1 MNANSLANDNV
12 QTEAIKTNATY
23 RAIKQREV
31 VLSLPPQSWGNDDG
45 ASEILSLRA
54 ASNRCRA
61 AARAMAHPELK
72 ARLLTRAKEL
82 ALEAEALSRINAPAR
97 SAGPATRR

>member
-12 QTEAIKTNATY
+12 QTEATEINAIR

-31 VLSLPPQSWGNDDG
+31 VLSLPPQSWRNGDG
-45 ASEILSLRA
+45 ASEIVSLRA
-54 ASNRCRA
+54 ASNRCRV
-61 AARAMAHPELK
+61 AARAMTHPELK
-72 ARLLTRAKEL
+72 ARLLSRAKEL

>member
-1 MNANSLANDNV
+1 MNANSVANDNV
-12 QTEAIKTNATY
+12 QTEAIKANAIHRT
-23 RAIKQREV
+23 IKQREV

-45 ASEILSLRA
+45 ASEIVSLRA
-54 ASNRCRA
+54 ASNRCTT
-61 AARAMAHPELK
+61 AARAMTDPKIK

-82 ALEAEALSRINAPAR
+82 ALEAEALSRINAPAQ